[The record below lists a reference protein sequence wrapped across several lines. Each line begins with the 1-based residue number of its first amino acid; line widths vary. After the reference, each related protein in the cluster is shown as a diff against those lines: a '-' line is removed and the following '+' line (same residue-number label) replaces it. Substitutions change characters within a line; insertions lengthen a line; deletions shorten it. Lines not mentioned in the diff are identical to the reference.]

1 MKKRTQYSNEFKA
14 KVAIDAIR
22 GEKTIQELA
31 QTHEVHPNMI
41 NLWKKKL
48 VEGASSAF
56 DKENRKK
63 DINEND
69 EKLGDGRELI
79 PLLGQGC
86 SYAPLSRQAR
96 YNAVVQKNCVF
107 IK

>member
-31 QTHEVHPNMI
+31 QAHEVHPNMI

-48 VEGASSAF
+48 VEGASSTF

-69 EKLGDGRELI
+69 EKLDKLYSQIGKLQIEKEFLKKK
-79 PLLGQGC
+79 
-86 SYAPLSRQAR
+86 YRQI
-96 YNAVVQKNCVF
+96 YGTEPNL
-107 IK
+107 

>member
-69 EKLGDGRELI
+69 EKLDKLYSQIGKLQIEKEFLKKK
-79 PLLGQGC
+79 
-86 SYAPLSRQAR
+86 YRQI
-96 YNAVVQKNCVF
+96 YGTEPNL
-107 IK
+107 

>member
-1 MKKRTQYSNEFKA
+1 
-14 KVAIDAIR
+14 
-22 GEKTIQELA
+22 
-31 QTHEVHPNMI
+31 MI

-69 EKLGDGRELI
+69 EKLDKLYSQIGKLQIEKEFLKKK
-79 PLLGQGC
+79 
-86 SYAPLSRQAR
+86 YRQI
-96 YNAVVQKNCVF
+96 YGTEPNL
-107 IK
+107 